1 MRVVRVSTTAYREE
15 DFYLQTTLDDSQI
28 AEVIQPIINAERDGY
43 EDYTNEDL
51 FRALTD
57 RFPND
62 NIDMFHEF
70 DTLNL

>member
-1 MRVVRVSTTAYREE
+1 MRIVRINTTAYREE

-28 AEVIQPIINAERDGY
+28 AEVIQPIVNAERDGY
-43 EDYTNEDL
+43 EEFTNEDL

-62 NIDMFHEF
+62 KIDMFHEF
-70 DTLNL
+70 DNLTI